1 MPLEALD
8 GGTAAS
14 GTALD
19 HSQSFSND
27 AGFFAQEDEC

>member
-1 MPLEALD
+1 MPLGALD

-19 HSQSFSND
+19 HSQSFRND
-27 AGFFAQEDEC
+27 AEFVAQEDEC